1 MEKNYR
7 IEYAENELNKAQAI
21 ENYVRKGIAR
31 DLDGVIDD
39 LIDCNEN
46 GNEMTPTKVCI
57 ETFAFYLDLLK
68 DVEKSTKNAKGYL
81 DGVVAEEQAKDGDE
95 NEQR

>member
-21 ENYVRKGIAR
+21 EDYVRKGIAK
-31 DLDGVIDD
+31 DLDGVIDCD
-39 LIDCNEN
+39 KN

-57 ETFAFYLDLLK
+57 ETLAFYLDLLK
-68 DVEKSTKNAKGYL
+68 DVEKATKNAKGYL
-81 DGVVAEEQAKDGDE
+81 DGVVAEAQAKDGDE

>member
-7 IEYAENELNKAQAI
+7 IEYAENELNKAQLI
-21 ENYVRKGIAR
+21 ENYVRKGIAK

-39 LIDCNEN
+39 LNDYDCN
-46 GNEMTPTKVCI
+46 GNEVTPTKACI
-57 ETFAFYLDLLK
+57 ETLAFYLDLLK
-68 DVEKSTKNAKGYL
+68 DVEKATKNAKGYL
-81 DGVVAEEQAKDGDE
+81 DGVVAEEQAKDGNE

>member
-7 IEYAENELNKAQAI
+7 IEYAEQDLNKAQAI
-21 ENYVRKGIAR
+21 ENFVRRGIAR

-39 LIDCNEN
+39 LIDCDEN

-57 ETFAFYLDLLK
+57 DAFALYLDILK
-68 DVEKSTKNAKGYL
+68 DVEKATKSSKAYL
-81 DGVVAEEQAKDGDE
+81 DSVVAEEQAKDGA
-95 NEQR
+95 NNG